1 MRAINLAA
9 LERTTLSDLEDVLNF
24 HTLKQIPVDKW
35 SAFSW
40 SASRHNLFTTCKRQ
54 YYLNYYGTRRV
65 REANNEAIS
74 ALWWL
79 KQGKPLKMWIGTV
92 LHTIAQ
98 RAIQAHLDGQPM
110 SEQAVLDLALSYYQG
125 GFNASKRG
133 AKYDNQWVVLLE
145 HLYPSAGFTTKQKDA
160 EQTVIN
166 LARSFLGSYAYN
178 LILSL
183 PTEAILEVDE
193 AFQSFILQGVPELT
207 DIRIFAIPDVVI
219 RNDDRLII
227 IDWKTGDVE
236 RESIQMQ
243 AGVYKLYAHETYD
256 VPEEAIA
263 VMIVDL
269 ANAGEAVD
277 PPGGTPSLDETRA
290 FVIQSVA
297 AMVEQMD
304 YPVYN
309 TVPIANFPM
318 TDDLVLC
325 QSCPF
330 MRACWRH
337 QGAHE

>member
-1 MRAINLAA
+1 MRTKNLAA
-9 LERTTLSDLEDVLNF
+9 LEHTTLSELEDILNF
-24 HTLKQIPVDKW
+24 HTLKQIPVDQW
-35 SAFSW
+35 TAFSW
-40 SASRHNLFTTCKRQ
+40 SSSRHSLFETCKRQ

-65 REANNEAIS
+65 REANNEVIS

-79 KQGKPLKMWIGTV
+79 KQGRSVKMWIGTV
-92 LHTIAQ
+92 LHHVAQ
-98 RAIQAHLDGQPM
+98 QAIQAHYDGTPLT
-110 SEQAVLDLALSYYQG
+110 EQALLDLALSYYRG

-133 AKYDNQWVVLLE
+133 AKHDNQWIVLME
-145 HLYPSAGFTTKQKDA
+145 HLYPAMGFTTNQKEA
-160 EQTVIN
+160 EKTVIDLTRN
-166 LARSFLGSYAYN
+166 FLHSYAYN

-183 PTEAILEVDE
+183 PSEAVLEVDE
-193 AFQSFILQGVPELT
+193 SFQSFVLRGMPELQ
-207 DIRIFAIPDVVI
+207 DVRIFAIPDVVV
-219 RNDDRLII
+219 RHDDRLII

-236 RESIQMQ
+236 RESIRIQ

-256 VPEEAIA
+256 VPPDAIN
-263 VMIVDL
+263 VRIVDL
-269 ANAGEAVD
+269 TNGGEAVD

-290 FVIQSVA
+290 FIMQSIA

-309 TVPIANFPM
+309 TVAITSFPM

-337 QGAHE
+337 QSIHE